1 MNMLECHACG
11 ARFRTALQEAFH
23 RHNFPA
29 FCRRGTRF
37 KAWEKAV
44 AKDKDEAADERTA
57 P

>member
-29 FCRRGTRF
+29 FCRRGKRF
-37 KAWEKAV
+37 KAWEEGMSEMSKE
-44 AKDKDEAADERTA
+44 KEQNR
-57 P
+57 